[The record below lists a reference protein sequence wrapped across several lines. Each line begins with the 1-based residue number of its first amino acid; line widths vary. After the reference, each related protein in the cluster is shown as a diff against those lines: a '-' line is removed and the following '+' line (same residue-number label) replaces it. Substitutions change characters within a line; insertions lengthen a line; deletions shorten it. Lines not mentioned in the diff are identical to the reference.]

1 MHGLHPL
8 LISGDILTVNHEE
21 KSEPEA
27 RKVPQAGLV
36 ISFIAVELLIWS
48 VWQL

>member
-8 LISGDILTVNHEE
+8 LISGGILIAKRGE
-21 KSEPEA
+21 KNEPEA
-27 RKVPQAGLV
+27 RKVPRAGLV